1 MPSLQFREAHG
12 QRAQVTGRTV
22 KFVISDDNI
31 AVTTMKVT
39 AKRMWMTVMRR
50 RILIFRPRAAASG
63 EGLFAL
69 NYLLLSVPG
78 TAQHGTARQG
88 TTAQHSTAEQGTARQ
103 GITAGRQSM
112 EEPTKVSQYSAAA
125 RWSILMHNKR
135 RKIPGSPSIKL
146 HVREVHQGNRGH
158 IPLHLLN
165 TLY

>member
-39 AKRMWMTVMRR
+39 AKMMWMTVMR

-78 TAQHGTARQG
+78 TAQHGTAGHHG
-88 TTAQHSTAEQGTARQ
+88 TTPQGTARHHGTAPHGRAGHGTARHHSRTAEYGRTNK
-103 GITAGRQSM
+103 GISVFRG
-112 EEPTKVSQYSAAA
+112 
-125 RWSILMHNKR
+125 
-135 RKIPGSPSIKL
+135 GSLVNS
-146 HVREVHQGNRGH
+146 NA
-158 IPLHLLN
+158 
-165 TLY
+165 